1 MKFNRKVELT
11 REIKELKMSLTII
24 RPARFKAMEE
34 WEQKLE
40 LEKNGDET
48 HFYRKLSFSKKAFG
62 LGLGHLDFKVE
73 LKTNAKN
80 HPNVYVK
87 SESMERFIDFKIMIE
102 YSSGGKSE
110 SFECS
115 LVKRK
120 FNDYK
125 FYTHSKCP
133 VFKDIFKA
141 NVEINVTYKVAFELE
156 LKKIEMPLMK
166 PNLLHKLHSNGEFSD
181 VKIHCDGKVFNCH
194 KLILR
199 GWISKNL
206 NIGTPLKI

>member
-1 MKFNRKVELT
+1 MPGFHT
-11 REIKELKMSLTII
+11 
-24 RPARFKAMEE
+24 
-34 WEQKLE
+34 
-40 LEKNGDET
+40 
-48 HFYRKLSFSKKAFG
+48 
-62 LGLGHLDFKVE
+62 
-73 LKTNAKN
+73 
-80 HPNVYVK
+80 
-87 SESMERFIDFKIMIE
+87 
-102 YSSGGKSE
+102 SS
-110 SFECS
+110 
-115 LVKRK
+115 
-120 FNDYK
+120 D
-125 FYTHSKCP
+125 CP